1 MILSQQAFDKTTII
15 EIKKAEKELL
25 LIYDDPFHLSSINLK
40 IRDYN
45 FIKYL
50 LEKIEEAIEITTTTT
65 TSTATINTVSTPVS
79 NSLYWDTT
87 TTPISNMPICDRKTY
102 EVPFYNND
110 NNKVEIKAKEIT
122 LNGEKITFSG
132 KEIFK
137 KEENMK
143 NNLGLNF
150 DFGAITDSNIAVC
163 PSGIAIKNKEGN
175 YCYFDKNKGEI
186 VDCTPF
192 TFDSKKFLFKMPCA
206 ISAISISDII
216 MHHGVPMFV
225 KGVEDE
231 EGRILVIDISVGEEK
246 YILPTRNMFGFN
258 FVTKVV
264 SLLDMQ
270 NCNASENAPFG
281 NILPLLMLMEDG
293 KDLDPMMLLMM
304 GGINGSKTMDMSTMF
319 QNPLMM
325 YMMMKDDKDLSKMIP
340 FILMSNK

>member
-1 MILSQQAFDKTTII
+1 M
-15 EIKKAEKELL
+15 
-25 LIYDDPFHLSSINLK
+25 
-40 IRDYN
+40 
-45 FIKYL
+45 
-50 LEKIEEAIEITTTTT
+50 
-65 TSTATINTVSTPVS
+65 
-79 NSLYWDTT
+79 
-87 TTPISNMPICDRKTY
+87 PISSYGNYGNCCD
-102 EVPFYNND
+102 
-110 NNKVEIKAKEIT
+110 NKVEIKAKEIA
-122 LNGEKITFSG
+122 LNGEKITFNN

-225 KGVEDE
+225 KGVEDD
-231 EGRILVIDISVGEEK
+231 EGRILVIDISAGEEK

-304 GGINGSKTMDMSTMF
+304 SGINGSKNMDMSAMF

-340 FILMSNK
+340 FILMNNK